1 MDQGTLAELEAFPER
16 ATTVQWMQLLY
27 SYRELE
33 RLADENE
40 ELRDLLQNESDRAES
55 LARDLELAEEEI
67 ENLKER
73 IEDLDEY
80 GND

>member
-1 MDQGTLAELEAFPER
+1 MDQGMLAELEAFPER
-16 ATTVQWMQLLY
+16 VTTVQWMQLL
-27 SYRELE
+27 SGYRELE